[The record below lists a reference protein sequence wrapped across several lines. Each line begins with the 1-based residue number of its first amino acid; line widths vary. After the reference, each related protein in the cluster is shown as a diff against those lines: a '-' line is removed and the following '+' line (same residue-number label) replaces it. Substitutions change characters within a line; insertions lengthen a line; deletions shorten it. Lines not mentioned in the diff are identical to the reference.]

1 MTFVSSTGRSF
12 LFGGFTDSSPFFL
25 GDTWEWD
32 GEEWVQVA
40 DTGRSPRVPMLTYD
54 PARNVAV
61 LFGGAEAGGDLFDTW
76 EKASDKTWRADGP
89 VLVSCV
95 QAAPS
100 QAHVPLPPKEL
111 AEPLSRTVTCR
122 AASYTMLWDG
132 DAWTQI
138 EDEGPGHRGS
148 PPSTPCGNASSST
161 ACVSL
166 ARPRRPTGQSA
177 RGKRSC
183 ACLWLLASWLVRPWS
198 SGNLQAML
206 LQAPVFP

>member
-1 MTFVSSTGRSF
+1 
-12 LFGGFTDSSPFFL
+12 
-25 GDTWEWD
+25 
-32 GEEWVQVA
+32 
-40 DTGRSPRVPMLTYD
+40 MLTYD

-138 EDEGPGHRGS
+138 EDEGP
-148 PPSTPCGNASSST
+148 
-161 ACVSL
+161 
-166 ARPRRPTGQSA
+166 
-177 RGKRSC
+177 
-183 ACLWLLASWLVRPWS
+183 
-198 SGNLQAML
+198 
-206 LQAPVFP
+206 QAPWFTSIDSVRERVKFDRLRIACSAA